1 MHAGAHV
8 HVHTNRHHRPH
19 HRPTRTPAQ
28 KGNPA
33 RPHSHS
39 HAPALTLALALAGQ
53 LQVRIQLI
61 SLRSVANSMTAT
73 ENPTVHGAPA
83 AKWPT
88 TFLASSM
95 FKPKLP
101 LCCASFVI
109 LVNSPLVNLQ
119 WFEQESCHS
128 CQHLCHLSECT
139 NLFGM
144 TSPTSL
150 STRFISSVYRF
161 ANQRPFFRLSKQQ
174 ALFEPPTLRSPA
186 RSRRAHAPATR
197 AHCPNLRSPWGY
209 RSGRVDGVAA
219 RDSDGPVR
227 RGRRA

>member
-1 MHAGAHV
+1 MD
-8 HVHTNRHHRPH
+8 RWIE
-19 HRPTRTPAQ
+19 
-28 KGNPA
+28 
-33 RPHSHS
+33 SWS
-39 HAPALTLALALAGQ
+39 FPALDHPGRCPKQACPESPAEIGAGVDQ
-53 LQVRIQLI
+53 GRF
-61 SLRSVANSMTAT
+61 SARS
-73 ENPTVHGAPA
+73 GFC
-83 AKWPT
+83 K
-88 TFLASSM
+88 
-95 FKPKLP
+95 
-101 LCCASFVI
+101 
-109 LVNSPLVNLQ
+109 